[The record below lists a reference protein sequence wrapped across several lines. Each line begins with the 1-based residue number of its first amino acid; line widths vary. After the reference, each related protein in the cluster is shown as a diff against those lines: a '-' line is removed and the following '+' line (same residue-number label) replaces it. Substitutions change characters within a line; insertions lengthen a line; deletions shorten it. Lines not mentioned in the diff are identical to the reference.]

1 MDYEIC
7 IIGGGPSGYVAAI
20 EAKRRG
26 LSVVIIDQNELG
38 GTCLNNGCIPSK
50 SLLKA
55 AEFYQDLSNNPE
67 KKGFSFQ
74 NLSFDYELILN
85 NSKKNIK
92 RLKSG
97 LENLIKKK
105 EITVLYGSAKFINP
119 NSIEIINED
128 KKTIINSKNFIIA
141 TGSKPY
147 YPKGFDR
154 DGKRIIDSDDL
165 LNESSLPN
173 SICIIGGGYIGLEF
187 AYLYNTFGVDVT
199 VLENQKSI
207 IYAF

>member
-26 LSVVIIDQNELG
+26 LTVAIIDQNELG

-55 AEFYQDLSNNPE
+55 AEFYQDLSNNIE

-74 NLSFDYELILN
+74 NLSFDYELIVS

-97 LENLIKKK
+97 LENLIKRKK
-105 EITVLYGSAKFINP
+105 
-119 NSIEIINED
+119 
-128 KKTIINSKNFIIA
+128 
-141 TGSKPY
+141 
-147 YPKGFDR
+147 
-154 DGKRIIDSDDL
+154 
-165 LNESSLPN
+165 SL
-173 SICIIGGGYIGLEF
+173 
-187 AYLYNTFGVDVT
+187 
-199 VLENQKSI
+199 
-207 IYAF
+207 